1 MDNSQGQIAVADHAT
16 KWSGTNH
23 PAHPLSAL
31 LAVVIATFMPAVAA
45 AESGPACSPS
55 GTALSIAAKERK
67 FDKDCLAAPADQPFT
82 IEFDNQDSSVPHNVA
97 IFDRTN
103 GKKPLFKG
111 EVIIGPNKV
120 TYSVPAQASGT
131 YEFLCEP
138 HDFTMIGTF
147 IIGDGTRALDDRGS
161 GR

>member
-1 MDNSQGQIAVADHAT
+1 
-16 KWSGTNH
+16 
-23 PAHPLSAL
+23 
-31 LAVVIATFMPAVAA
+31 MPAVAG
-45 AESGPACSPS
+45 AEPGPACRQS

-67 FDKDCLAAPADQPFT
+67 FDMDCLAAPADQPFT
-82 IEFDNQDSSVPHNVA
+82 IEFDSQDSDVPHNVA
-97 IFDRTN
+97 IFDRRN

-111 EVIIGPNKV
+111 ELIIGPKTI

-147 IIGDGTRALDDRGS
+147 VVGDGKPSAPPS
-161 GR
+161 